1 MHYIW
6 TIGKVK
12 TIDIG
17 DTSRVIYDVEWT
29 LTLWQNSDSTGK
41 YALRSGTQS
50 LSTED
55 LSGFTEWSDVTSS
68 QVETWVKN
76 AMGTEKVNELKLIL
90 NKQYNETMTT
100 QTERTLGS

>member
-17 DTSRVIYDVEWT
+17 DTSNVIYDVEWT

-41 YALRSGTQS
+41 YALRSELS
-50 LSTED
+50 LYQQKIYQD
-55 LSGFTEWSDVTSS
+55 S
-68 QVETWVKN
+68 QN
-76 AMGTEKVNELKLIL
+76 GLM
-90 NKQYNETMTT
+90 
-100 QTERTLGS
+100 

>member
-1 MHYIW
+1 M
-6 TIGKVK
+6 
-12 TIDIG
+12 
-17 DTSRVIYDVEWT
+17 
-29 LTLWQNSDSTGK
+29 L
-41 YALRSGTQS
+41 
-50 LSTED
+50 
-55 LSGFTEWSDVTSS
+55 TSS